1 MDFTKPID
9 EVKTRS
15 LKNIGLVDIGN
26 DWIYNAPLVDVDEE
40 QATEKVGKVE
50 EKPMTTFE
58 KSMLAKMD
66 ELMWV

>member
-50 EKPMTTFE
+50 E
-58 KSMLAKMD
+58 
-66 ELMWV
+66 